1 MRPTAPS
8 SLAEIN
14 VTPLI
19 DVLLVLLILFLL
31 IVPLGRG
38 RLDAALPQPAT
49 QADTS
54 RVKAPPTLRVLESG
68 YTLDGQ
74 PASSLADLE
83 SRLRERVAGT
93 AAPRVLVQATA
104 RVPYGRVVAALDVAR
119 GVGAEAALLP
129 RLEPRR

>member
-38 RLDAALPQPAT
+38 RLDAALPQPAP
-49 QADTS
+49 QADAS

-74 PASSLADLE
+74 PAPSLADLE

-93 AAPRVLVQATA
+93 PAPRVLVQAAA
-104 RVPYGRVVAALDVAR
+104 RVPYGRGVAALDVAQ
-119 GVGAEAALLP
+119 GAGAEAALLP
-129 RLEPRR
+129 RLE